1 LRVAAVVLAAGEGRR
16 FVAGGGTGHK
26 LLAPWRGRP
35 VVSWAVDHA
44 IEAGLE
50 RTWVVTG
57 AVTLDAV
64 LPVGVEVV
72 VNPHWAEGQA
82 TSLQAAINVARRAGV
97 DAVVVGLGDQPL
109 VPATAWQL
117 VAAATGA
124 LAVATY
130 DGRRR
135 NPVRLGAEVW
145 DLLPVVGDEG
155 ARAVM
160 RKYPD
165 LVSEVACEG
174 EPADIDTPED
184 LRRWK

>member
-1 LRVAAVVLAAGEGRR
+1 M
-16 FVAGGGTGHK
+16 
-26 LLAPWRGRP
+26 
-35 VVSWAVDHA
+35 
-44 IEAGLE
+44 
-50 RTWVVTG
+50 
-57 AVTLDAV
+57 
-64 LPVGVEVV
+64 V

-130 DGRRR
+130 DGSRG

-155 ARAVM
+155 ARVVM

-184 LRRWK
+184 LRR